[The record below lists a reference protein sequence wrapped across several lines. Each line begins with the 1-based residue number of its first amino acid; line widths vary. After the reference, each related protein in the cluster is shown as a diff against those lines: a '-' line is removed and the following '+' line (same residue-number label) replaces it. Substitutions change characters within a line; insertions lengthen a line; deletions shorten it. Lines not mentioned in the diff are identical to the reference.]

1 MTVKQPIGLR
11 DWHSAINK
19 ALYPFK
25 GRDQEADNKITRQI
39 SRFQS
44 LDPEERNATDVE
56 QIYQVG
62 IHEPHHDPGDR
73 VSAKRTKFRYISRRD
88 VALRLVFLGQIH
100 MVIIDHIIW
109 SIYLKISFQCAPT
122 RVKKFIW

>member
-62 IHEPHHDPGDR
+62 IHEPHHDPEIGCPR
-73 VSAKRTKFRYISRRD
+73 NERNFAIFPAVT
-88 VALRLVFLGQIH
+88 
-100 MVIIDHIIW
+100 
-109 SIYLKISFQCAPT
+109 
-122 RVKKFIW
+122 

>member
-1 MTVKQPIGLR
+1 MIHNTRNSSKKPIDKRHVTVKQPIGLR

-56 QIYQVG
+56 QIYQVRWLEG
-62 IHEPHHDPGDR
+62 RWTVG
-73 VSAKRTKFRYISRRD
+73 KRFGYTWLRYSEKMFLD
-88 VALRLVFLGQIH
+88 LVNLELF
-100 MVIIDHIIW
+100 MVPDIEQNKEK
-109 SIYLKISFQCAPT
+109 LQ
-122 RVKKFIW
+122 

>member
-1 MTVKQPIGLR
+1 MIHNIRFTKKQIDKRHVTVKQPIGLR

-62 IHEPHHDPGDR
+62 FLVPKPMKSGLGD
-73 VSAKRTKFRYISRRD
+73 
-88 VALRLVFLGQIH
+88 
-100 MVIIDHIIW
+100 
-109 SIYLKISFQCAPT
+109 
-122 RVKKFIW
+122 

>member
-56 QIYQVG
+56 QIYQVRWLKG
-62 IHEPHHDPGDR
+62 LGWT
-73 VSAKRTKFRYISRRD
+73 VGKRFGYTWLRYSEKMFLD
-88 VALRLVFLGQIH
+88 LVNLELF
-100 MVIIDHIIW
+100 MVPDIEQNKEK
-109 SIYLKISFQCAPT
+109 LQ
-122 RVKKFIW
+122 

>member
-1 MTVKQPIGLR
+1 MFILYSKLLHNAQFYIIFIIYYELIIYHYLSYLIHNTRNSSKKKPIDKRHVTVKQPIGLR

-56 QIYQVG
+56 QIYQVRWLKG
-62 IHEPHHDPGDR
+62 RWTNGLVIPG
-73 VSAKRTKFRYISRRD
+73 
-88 VALRLVFLGQIH
+88 
-100 MVIIDHIIW
+100 
-109 SIYLKISFQCAPT
+109 
-122 RVKKFIW
+122 

>member
-1 MTVKQPIGLR
+1 MIHNPRNSSKKKPIDKRHVTVKQPIGLR

-62 IHEPHHDPGDR
+62 ERLRGPWRRFGY
-73 VSAKRTKFRYISRRD
+73 TWLRYSEKM
-88 VALRLVFLGQIH
+88 FLDLANLELF
-100 MVIIDHIIW
+100 MVLDIEQNKEK
-109 SIYLKISFQCAPT
+109 LQ
-122 RVKKFIW
+122 

>member
-62 IHEPHHDPGDR
+62 GLVPKP
-73 VSAKRTKFRYISRRD
+73 VKSRLD
-88 VALRLVFLGQIH
+88 
-100 MVIIDHIIW
+100 D
-109 SIYLKISFQCAPT
+109 
-122 RVKKFIW
+122 